1 MCIKCAHYF
10 FDIVIDHFCRTYKPK
25 TGLKDRFERLLN
37 VCLSLFQLFPDFFK
51 QKKYSL
57 HWKFPEKY
65 ASDQWTIQVHAKKI
79 YASPK
84 YSIIKCNK
92 KVKRLQLATFFLD
105 KFLKCFECKCY
116 LCKINAC
123 FVFFYFLSLWY
134 IDIQSHVTQGHIHL
148 IGSGDNLD
156 RL

>member
-134 IDIQSHVTQGHIHL
+134 IDIQSHVTRGHIHL

-156 RL
+156 CL

>member
-25 TGLKDRFERLLN
+25 TVLKTGLKGYLMYVLVYSNYFLVSLNKRNIVCTENFQRSMHLTNELFKCMLKKSMHPLNIVLSNAIKKWKDYNLLHF
-37 VCLSLFQLFPDFFK
+37 L
-51 QKKYSL
+51 
-57 HWKFPEKY
+57 
-65 ASDQWTIQVHAKKI
+65 
-79 YASPK
+79 
-84 YSIIKCNK
+84 
-92 KVKRLQLATFFLD
+92 LD
-105 KFLKCFECKCY
+105 KFLKCFECKYY

-134 IDIQSHVTQGHIHL
+134 IDIQSHVTRGHIHL

-156 RL
+156 CL